1 MRPRVFLSPASPPQ
15 GRPRDR
21 ARWCAGRATAIL
33 RGALVALAL
42 LGCAGPVPRAQAAVR
57 RDAAPE
63 LPADRAAADVVQRWM
78 TTHHLPGVALAVVRE
93 GRVVFARG
101 YGYADLSR
109 RTPVQ
114 PDTRFQIMSVTKS
127 FTAVAALMLVEEGR
141 LKLDAPVAR
150 YLPDLPAAWRPVTIR
165 QLLGHTSGIPGIASF
180 DRPPCDPGRAQADY
194 RPGDVLREVACLPLA
209 FAPGERWAYGD
220 TGYYLLGRVIAAL
233 TGDTYEAFLRAR
245 MFAPLGM
252 ADTRL
257 QRRPPLPDVA
267 RGYRWEAGRHE
278 PVPPLDPMVDEA
290 NGALV
295 STVHD
300 LARWDAAL
308 DAGRLLTA
316 AVRDTMWTPV
326 PVRTGAA
333 PYGLG
338 FGLTPFA
345 GRRRLGHTGG
355 GPGGATA
362 FSKFPDDR
370 LTVILLA
377 NGELPPGTVQ
387 RFANEIAAGYLTS
400 EAKR

>member
-1 MRPRVFLSPASPPQ
+1 MRA
-15 GRPRDR
+15 
-21 ARWCAGRATAIL
+21 A
-33 RGALVALAL
+33 ALVAAAVLATSPA
-42 LGCAGPVPRAQAAVR
+42 CAGVGPVRGAATAGGGASQAHAHADSLADDVVR
-57 RDAAPE
+57 R
-63 LPADRAAADVVQRWM
+63 WM
-78 TTHHLPGVALAVVRE
+78 AEHHLPGVALAVVRE
-93 GRVVFARG
+93 GRVVLARG
-101 YGYADLSR
+101 HGIADIAR
-109 RTPVQ
+109 RTPVR
-114 PDTRFQIMSVTKS
+114 PETPFQIASVTKS
-127 FTAVAALMLVEEGR
+127 FTAVATLMLVAEGR
-141 LKLDAPVAR
+141 LALDAPVGR
-150 YLPDLPAAWRPVTIR
+150 YLPELPAAWRPATSR
-165 QLLGHTSGIPGIASF
+165 QLLGHTSGIPSISAF
-180 DRPPCDPGRAQADY
+180 ERPPCDAGRAQADY
-194 RPGDVLREVACLPLA
+194 RQGDVLREVACLPLA

-220 TGYYLLGRVIAAL
+220 TGYYLLGRIIAAL

-267 RGYRWEAGRHE
+267 QGYRWAEGRHE

-300 LARWDAAL
+300 LARWGAAL
-308 DAGRLLTA
+308 HTGRLLPA

-345 GRRRLGHTGG
+345 GRRRVGHTGG
-355 GPGGATA
+355 GPDCATA
-362 FSKFPDDR
+362 FSIFPDDR

-377 NGELPPGTVQ
+377 NGELPQGRVQ
-387 RFANEIAAGYLTS
+387 VFANEIAAVYL
-400 EAKR
+400 APGPPR